1 MKSRISYEPQLIIV
15 ICLLAALRVFLYSA
29 AFPFFSNID
38 EQAHFDL
45 VMKYSK
51 GYIPK
56 SIENMSIESAYYI
69 PRYESPEYFNA
80 PENQPNGI
88 FQSPPWTKPE
98 SAMQRYYSEGTV
110 YWSNNYLNHELSQAP
125 LYYVIAGSWTN
136 LGKLLGIGGGYMLY
150 WIRFLNILF
159 MVALVVIARK
169 TAIELFPEDPFFRI
183 GIPLLVAFIPQ
194 DSYYCIQNDVLSPV
208 AFGVTFLL
216 LIKYIN
222 TEFKSNILAFGAGL
236 SLSLTML
243 VKVSNL
249 PLFPIC
255 ITSSLLLFIRTQ
267 RINRTHYITLM
278 LFISSA
284 LIPVTIWFL
293 RNYFV
298 FGDLTGSEE
307 KIKILGW
314 THRNISEW
322 FQHPIFTFTGIT
334 EFTTGIISTFWR
346 GEMIWWTKPIA
357 DSISDMFF
365 ILSTLIFIIAG
376 IFINKNNNKLFSQ
389 SNKIAIASFISVILF
404 MILLSISFDFGNCE
418 NPSRMHPYFVSGRLI
433 SGVLIPFGILY
444 LQGMN
449 TILFKI
455 RDQKIKLYIL
465 ASAVV
470 IITALEYINHI
481 PVFESKFNFFNL

>member
-1 MKSRISYEPQLIIV
+1 V

-45 VMKYSK
+45 VRKYSK
-51 GYIPK
+51 GHIPR
-56 SIENMSIESAYYI
+56 SIENMSIETAYYI
-69 PRYESPEYFNA
+69 PRYESPEYFNT
-80 PENQPNGI
+80 PENQPSKT
-88 FQSPPWTKPE
+88 FQSPPWTK
-98 SAMQRYYSEGTV
+98 SDLSMQRYYSEGMV
-110 YWSNNYLNHELSQAP
+110 YWCNNYSNHESSQAP
-125 LYYVIAGSWTN
+125 LYYLIAGGWVN
-136 LGKLLGIGGGYMLY
+136 LGKMLGIGGGYLLY

-169 TAIELFPEDPFFRI
+169 TAVELFMEDSFFRI

-194 DSYYCIQNDVLSPV
+194 DSYYSIQNDVLSPV
-208 AFGVTFLL
+208 AFGLTFLL

-222 TEFKSNILAFGAGL
+222 SEFKSNILALSAGL

-243 VKVSNL
+243 VKISNL

-322 FQHPIFTFTGIT
+322 FQHPIFTFTGIK
-334 EFTTGIISTFWR
+334 EFTIGIISTFWR

-357 DSISDMFF
+357 NSISDSFF
-365 ILSTLIFIIAG
+365 ILSTLVFIIAG
-376 IFINKNNNKLFSQ
+376 IFINKNNNKLLSQ
-389 SNKIAIASFISVILF
+389 SNKIAIASFISLILF

-433 SGVLIPFGILY
+433 SGALIPFGMLY

-449 TILFKI
+449 IAISKI
-455 RDQKIKLYIL
+455 ENQKIKLYIL
-465 ASAVV
+465 TSVV
-470 IITALEYINHI
+470 AIITTLEYINHI
-481 PVFESKFNFFNL
+481 PVFESKYNFFNL